1 MAPWGSIIESYQNNF
16 DVEPFNIWNG
26 ENLYNVLFESMKWS
40 NVNYLKSQFNDAKEQ
55 LLEY

>member
-55 LLEY
+55 L